1 MKITCKTGTELVL
14 FPVQDL
20 HSFCLLQ
27 SWVTQPIP
35 PMSDI
40 CIVVDLDFIITRQK
54 YFSQHYPSDSKVYLL
69 KTTWWKHACSHG
81 VVGVFVVFV
90 LHHLKSSLHN
100 RSQLDGKTWCF
111 VLFVFLAA
119 NVVSADQISEVSTSL
134 KIYNVII
141 WYYPWN

>member
-54 YFSQHYPSDSKVYLL
+54 YFSQHCTHQTAKFIYL
-69 KTTWWKHACSHG
+69 KPHDGNMPVHM
-81 VVGVFVVFV
+81 VVVFV

-141 WYYPWN
+141 LYYP